1 MRHGP
6 ALAAGSLALA
16 LASLVPSA
24 AGQGVPA
31 AEEWRAFEGSWSVS
45 GRRQTVATGG
55 GAEAAIVEWRGA
67 VALSRG
73 DGLGRGFHGQ
83 ALGFD
88 DGQGVSVGR
97 AVWTDER
104 GDRIYSRLKG
114 EPLATGRRIVG
125 TITGG
130 TGRYEGLEG
139 EYSFTWQYV
148 VAAEDGEFQGRGVRL
163 DGRVRRPGPTP

>member
-1 MRHGP
+1 MIQRL

-16 LASLVPSA
+16 LVGYVPRAAAQVVPSA
-24 AGQGVPA
+24 D
-31 AEEWRAFEGSWSVS
+31 EWRAFEGSWSIS
-45 GRRQTVATGG
+45 GRRQTVAVEG

-73 DGLGRGFHGQ
+73 ESLGRGFFGH
-83 ALGFD
+83 AIGFD
-88 DGQGVSVGR
+88 DGQGASLGR
-97 AVWTDER
+97 AVWTDAN

-125 TITGG
+125 MVTGG

-148 VAAEDGEFQGRGVRL
+148 VAAEDGAFQGRGVRL
-163 DGRVRRPGPTP
+163 EGRVRRKGTTP

>member
-1 MRHGP
+1 MSQRV
-6 ALAAGSLALA
+6 ALAAVSLALA
-16 LASLVPSA
+16 VALPAVADEAVPSA
-24 AGQGVPA
+24 
-31 AEEWRAFEGSWSVS
+31 EWRAFEGSWSIS
-45 GRRQTVATGG
+45 GRRQTVAVEGG
-55 GAEAAIVEWRGA
+55 REAAVVEWRGA
-67 VALSRG
+67 VSLLRG

-83 ALGFD
+83 AIGFD

-97 AVWTDER
+97 GVWTDAK

-114 EPLATGRRIVG
+114 EPLATGRRILG

-148 VAAEDGEFQGRGVRL
+148 VAGEDGAFDGRGVRL
-163 DGRVRRPGPTP
+163 EGRVRRKAATP